1 MTVVEAK
8 PHKSVIRIEPS
19 RRWLSL
25 KLRDVWAARELL
37 FFFVWR
43 DVKVR
48 YKQTVLGAAWAVIQP
63 FFTMVVFTL
72 FFGKLAKL
80 SNDVRV
86 PYPIF
91 SYAGLLAW
99 QFFANGLGQSAT
111 SLLSQR
117 ATITKIYFPRMTVPL
132 AAVLGGLVDFA
143 VAFLVLIGMMLYY
156 RNGVLHQ
163 SGHLIHYQIP
173 FSPKALLIVPVL
185 GIAAMTAFGVGMFLA
200 ALNVKYRDVV
210 YVTGFL
216 IQIWLFA
223 TPVIYPSHLI
233 HNNLLRTI
241 LGLNPMAGVV
251 EVARWAL
258 IGTPFP
264 SGPLFLASCG
274 MAVLLLAAGA
284 VFFGRTERTFADV
297 M

>member
-1 MTVVEAK
+1 VAVVEARPEEAK
-8 PHKSVIRIEPS
+8 PPKSVIRIEPS

-37 FFFVWR
+37 YFFVWR

-63 FFTMVVFTL
+63 FLTMVVFTL

-80 SNDVRV
+80 SQDVSV

-91 SYAGLLAW
+91 SYAGLLPW

-143 VAFLVLIGMMLYY
+143 VAFLVLIGMMIYY
-156 RNGVLHQ
+156 G
-163 SGHLIHYQIP
+163 IA
-173 FSPKALLIVPVL
+173 FSPKALLIVPLL

-274 MAVLLLAAGA
+274 MAVLLLAVGA

>member
-1 MTVVEAK
+1 VATVEVKTHK
-8 PHKSVIRIEPS
+8 PVIRIEPS
-19 RRWLSL
+19 KRWVN
-25 KLRDVWAARELL
+25 LRLGELWEFRELL

-48 YKQTVLGAAWAVIQP
+48 YKQTILGAAWAVIQP

-72 FFGKLAKL
+72 FFGKLAHL
-80 SNDVRV
+80 QNDVSV

-99 QFFANGLGQSAT
+99 QFFANGLSQSAS

-117 ATITKIYFPRMTVPL
+117 STITKVYFPRITVPL
-132 AAVLGGLVDFA
+132 AAVLGGLIDFA
-143 VAFLVLIGMMLYY
+143 VAFLVLIAMMLYY
-156 RNGVLHQ
+156 G
-163 SGHLIHYQIP
+163 IAFTP
-173 FSPKALLIVPVL
+173 TALLIVPLL
-185 GIAAMTAFGVGMFLA
+185 GIAAITAFGVGMFLA

-210 YVTGFL
+210 YITGFL
-216 IQIWLFA
+216 VQIWLFA
-223 TPVIYPSHLI
+223 TPVIYPSKLI
-233 HNNLLRTI
+233 HQPLLRTL

-258 IGTPFP
+258 IGTRFP
-264 SGPLFLASCG
+264 SGPMFVASCG
-274 MAVLLLAAGA
+274 MAVLLLAAGGLY
-284 VFFGRTERTFADV
+284 FSRMERTFVDV